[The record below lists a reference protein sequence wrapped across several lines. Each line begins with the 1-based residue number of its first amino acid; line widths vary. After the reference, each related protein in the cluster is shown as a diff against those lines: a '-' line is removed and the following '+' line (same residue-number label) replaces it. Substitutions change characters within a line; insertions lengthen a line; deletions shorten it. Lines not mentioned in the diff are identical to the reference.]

1 MAKSWSSRAWTN
13 AFLWGRD
20 FKYTSPSINSCKILQ
35 IPWTS
40 RPTAHWN
47 QAIRPHPSTHFST
60 PCVPTISNN
69 FQPQPGYAGL
79 LPLNSCGIWGVRYS
93 WRCGVVFGSPS
104 KAPPQSIPFWQTPG
118 FMMWEPPGFKIC
130 RLRWTSLKSKLK
142 MSPRYVVQ
150 LLSGPTD
157 RGVCATQS
165 SYQASNRIG
174 PHPCWRPNST
184 CSNSLKSIQNPT
196 WSAAA
201 SEMLNCVLRVPHSNN
216 PVQ

>member
-13 AFLWGRD
+13 ALLWGRD

-104 KAPPQSIPFWQTPG
+104 KAPSQSIPLWRTPG
-118 FMMWEPPGFKIC
+118 FMMWDPQD
-130 RLRWTSLKSKLK
+130 S
-142 MSPRYVVQ
+142 RYSNSVEQAWLQNWRCHRGTWSNCWVAQ
-150 LLSGPTD
+150 RT
-157 RGVCATQS
+157 GVCVQHS
-165 SYQASNRIG
+165 LRIRL
-174 PHPCWRPNST
+174 PIALARIHVEDPI
-184 CSNSLKSIQNPT
+184 L
-196 WSAAA
+196 
-201 SEMLNCVLRVPHSNN
+201 LVPIR
-216 PVQ
+216 